1 MEQTGKKILIIDDES
16 QIQRLLKVTLT
27 AHDYE
32 IHQAS
37 DAQDGLNSIITFM
50 PDLIILDLGLPDLD
64 GLEVIKIVRDW
75 SKTPILI
82 LSAREYE
89 SEKVKA
95 LDLGADDYITKP
107 FGMGELLA
115 RVRAALRHV
124 RDHDD
129 QPIMTFENLMIDRV
143 KRVVLVDGKEV
154 KFTPTEYELLKTL
167 AINAGRVL
175 THRFLLDTVWGPQY
189 ENEGHYLRIYIG
201 QLRKKIEA
209 DPSRPHHILT
219 EPGVGYRLV

>member
-1 MEQTGKKILIIDDES
+1 MGQTGKKILIIDDES
-16 QIQRLLKVTLT
+16 PIQRLLKVTLT

-32 IHQAS
+32 IHLAS
-37 DAQDGLNSIITFM
+37 DAKDGLDSILAFK

-82 LSAREYE
+82 LSAREDE
-89 SEKVKA
+89 GEKIQA

-115 RVRAALRHV
+115 RVRAALRHAG
-124 RDHDD
+124 DSAD
-129 QPIMTFENLMIDRV
+129 QPVMTFDNLVVDRV
-143 KRVVLVDGKEV
+143 KRMVFVDGKEV
-154 KFTPTEYELLKTL
+154 KLTPTEYELLKTL
-167 AINAGRVL
+167 ATNAGRVL
-175 THRFLLDTVWGPQY
+175 THRFLLDTVWGPHY
-189 ENEGHYLRIYIG
+189 EKEGHYLRIYIG
-201 QLRKKIEA
+201 QLRKKCEA
-209 DPSRPHHILT
+209 NPSKPQHILT